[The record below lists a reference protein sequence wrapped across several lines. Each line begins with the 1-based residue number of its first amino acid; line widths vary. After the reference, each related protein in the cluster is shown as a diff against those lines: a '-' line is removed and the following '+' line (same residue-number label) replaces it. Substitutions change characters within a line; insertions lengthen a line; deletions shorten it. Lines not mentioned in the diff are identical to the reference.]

1 MAILKRNENGK
12 SLSPEEYIDKASFIE
27 ITALYQF
34 DDKELRCILYDDLV
48 EYEENLKAELS
59 YPFSEKYREEHSYL
73 SIDNYSRNPKNSQ
86 LVKSVVDT
94 ISKLS
99 NSISKISK
107 KKGDINHY
115 INKYGHLPLLVSVNF
130 LTFG

>member
-1 MAILKRNENGK
+1 M
-12 SLSPEEYIDKASFIE
+12 
-27 ITALYQF
+27 
-34 DDKELRCILYDDLV
+34 YDDLI

-86 LVKSVVDT
+86 LVKSIVDT
-94 ISKLS
+94 
-99 NSISKISK
+99 ISKISK

-115 INKYGHLPLLVSVNF
+115 INKYGHLPLWVSVNF